1 MAELRERPQIAP
13 QHKWDL
19 SAIFASDQAWEQTL
33 AQVESMMQSIGE
45 HEGHLAE
52 GPEQLLACLQA
63 VEDLRYEL
71 GRVVVY
77 AHSQYSVDTRNQSAN
92 AHLGQAISLMAKAKS
107 ATAFVEPEILATGL
121 DTLDTWCQETPALGV
136 YAHYFD
142 TLLRRQEHVREP
154 AVEELLGQVS
164 DPFGTSE
171 SVHSVLADADMVFE
185 DAIDSEGERH
195 VVSQG
200 TFDAL
205 MLHPDR
211 ELRRTAYESYR
222 DAHLALKNA
231 MAACLAAGVKRDV
244 FFAHARRYPDALSS
258 AVLSSHVPPTVF
270 HNVVDTFRANLPTW
284 HRYWRLRREA
294 LGYEELHEYDI
305 KAPLAKSP
313 VVPFDQA
320 LDWVCKGLEPLGSDY
335 VATVRQGV
343 LERNWVDVYPC
354 QGKSSGAFSSGAPG
368 TQPLVLMSYVDDI
381 ESLSTLAHELGHSMH
396 SHLTWSTQPL
406 IYADYSLF
414 VAEVASN
421 LNQALVRDH
430 LLRTHSERTLQI
442 ALIEEAMSNYHRYL
456 FLMPTLARFELETH
470 RRAETGGPLTSS
482 DLNAL
487 MADLFEEAYGGELT
501 LDRERLG
508 ITWARFHTHLYA
520 NFYVYQ
526 YATGIAGAQVLAA
539 GILSGKSGAVDR
551 YLGFLRAGA
560 SQYPLD
566 ALRNAGVDLSDTAAI
581 QLAYDHVASLVDR
594 LGELLASS

>member
-1 MAELRERPQIAP
+1 MAEVRERSQIAP

-19 SAIFASDQAWEQTL
+19 SAIYSDDQAWEQAL
-33 AQVESMMQSIGE
+33 EQVETMVQALGSHS
-45 HEGHLAE
+45 GHLSD
-52 GPEQLLACLQA
+52 GPDQLLACLQA
-63 VEDLRYEL
+63 VDGLRYEL
-71 GRVVVY
+71 GRIVVY
-77 AHSQYSVDTRNQSAN
+77 AHSQYSVDTRDQVAN
-92 AHLGQAISLMAKAKS
+92 AHLGQAISLMAQAKS
-107 ATAFVEPEILATGL
+107 ATAFVEPEMLDTGL
-121 DTLDTWCQETPALGV
+121 DTLDAWCQETPALGI
-136 YAHYFD
+136 YAHSFHA
-142 TLLRRQEHVREP
+142 LRRRQQHVREP

-164 DPFGTSE
+164 DPFGTAE
-171 SVHSVLADADMVFE
+171 SIHGVLADADMTFS
-185 DAIDSEGERH
+185 DAVDSHGERH
-195 VVSQG
+195 AVSQG

-211 ELRRTAYESYR
+211 KVRRTAYESYR
-222 DAHLALKNA
+222 DAHLSLKNA

-244 FFAHARRYPDALSS
+244 FIARARRYPDALSA

-294 LGYEELHEYDI
+294 LGYQELYEYDI
-305 KAPLAKSP
+305 KAPLASSP
-313 VVPFDQA
+313 VVPFGQA
-320 LDWVCKGLEPLGSDY
+320 LDWICDGLQPLGRDY

-343 LERNWVDVYPC
+343 LKHNWVDVYPC
-354 QGKSSGAFSSGAPG
+354 QAKSSGAFSSGAPG
-368 TQPLVLMSYVDDI
+368 TQPLVLMSYVDDV

-406 IYADYSLF
+406 VYADYSLF

-430 LLRTHSERTLQI
+430 LLRTHSERDLQI

-482 DLNAL
+482 DLNTL
-487 MADLFEEAYGGELT
+487 MADLFEEAYGGELA
-501 LDRERLG
+501 LERERVG

-526 YATGIAGAQVLAA
+526 YATGIAGAQALATS
-539 GILSGKSGAVDR
+539 ILSGQPGAVGR
-551 YLGFLRAGA
+551 YLAFLRAGA
-560 SQYPLD
+560 SQYPLE
-566 ALRNAGVDLSDTAAI
+566 ALRNAGVDLSDAAAI
-581 QLAYDHVASLVDR
+581 QLAYDHVAGLVDR
-594 LGELLASS
+594 LAELLASS